1 MKVVKCVQETLV
13 CGGIQCEKK
22 CVESV
27 PEKPVCINEK
37 SDGIGGVQEKRKDPE
52 ASQGKYPVGEN
63 GCMQMHNT
71 GLSIAPRGGKR
82 PGSKR

>member
-1 MKVVKCVQETLV
+1 M
-13 CGGIQCEKK
+13 CGGIKCEKK

-27 PEKPVCINEK
+27 PEIPVCINEK

-63 GCMQMHNT
+63 GCM
-71 GLSIAPRGGKR
+71 
-82 PGSKR
+82 